1 MEVRNSSRLVSAA
14 AVAGLVLAGCGKA
27 STDQASGVAP
37 TLSGVVTSDAPATTV
52 ALRDASD
59 PASVRIA
66 TPGADGSFSF
76 DATGLAPPFVLR
88 AEGMGPA
95 LYTIVLRSGN
105 ADINGLTSAAVA
117 GAMGGADAGEAWSR
131 WSDGEGGEDGEHD
144 GAGRIGSVIQSLRT
158 VLKPLFDLYHV
169 GRIGGDDDE
178 GDVSGMRALLHDVS
192 FTVSDGVVTVTNRAT
207 GGVIFSGPLNDLAS
221 GVFHPENMP
230 AGPGGT
236 TPPPPPTACTYT
248 YSAWG
253 ACQPDGTQTRTV
265 VSATPA
271 GCTGTPVLT
280 QTCTPPPPPPVTCT
294 GFTYSAWTPATC
306 PASGQQTRTV
316 VSATPAGC
324 TGGNPVLT
332 QTCTPP
338 ATNPVTTADVV
349 SSCTMCH
356 GLTSNNT
363 VFKSGG
369 YSKKGATSA
378 QWLSTVNSMIGMGAA
393 LAPGT
398 TAQNYA
404 DFLANAP

>member
-1 MEVRNSSRLVSAA
+1 MDVRNSLALAA
-14 AVAGLVLAGCGKA
+14 IAGLVLGGCGKA
-27 STDQASGVAP
+27 DTDNASSTAP
-37 TLSGVVTSDAPATTV
+37 ALSGVVTSDAPANSV

-59 PASVRIA
+59 PASVRVV

-76 DATGLAPPFVLR
+76 DATGLTPPFLLR
-88 AEGMGPA
+88 AEGVGPA
-95 LYTIVLRSGN
+95 LYTIVRHSGN

-117 GAMGGADAGEAWSR
+117 GATRGEDAGEAWSG
-131 WSDGEGGEDGEHD
+131 WSDGEGGDDGA
-144 GAGRIGSVIQSLRT
+144 AGRIASVIRSLRT

-178 GDVSGMRALLHDVS
+178 GDVSGMRALLRDVS
-192 FTVSDGVVTVTNRAT
+192 FTVSNGVVTVTNRAT
-207 GGVIFSGPLNDLAS
+207 GGVIFTGPLNDLAS
-221 GVFHPENMP
+221 GAFHPENMP

-236 TPPPPPTACTYT
+236 PPPPPATCTGFT
-248 YSAWG
+248 YSDWTPATCPASG
-253 ACQPDGTQTRTV
+253 QQTRTV
-265 VSATPA
+265 VSSTPA
-271 GCTGTPVLT
+271 GCTGGNPVLT

-294 GFTYSAWTPATC
+294 GCPYCAWTPATC

-316 VSATPAGC
+316 VTASPAGC

-338 ATNPVTTADVV
+338 ATNPVTTANIV
-349 SSCTMCH
+349 SSCTSCH

-363 VFKSGG
+363 VYRSGG

-378 QWLSTVNSMIGMGAA
+378 QWLSTVNSMMNMGAM